1 MSERV
6 YEFDRSEEEKLKK
19 MLAYDPF
26 TDPSVIPHSK
36 GSNEG
41 APSSES
47 NIAKLAEKDK
57 YYDVIFAR
65 QEYSLREGASVGLAP
80 DKVYLYLKAK
90 DEFFPR
96 AEEKLKA
103 NFSSFKR
110 ASQEVESKLVTF
122 IKEEQ
127 ERSNEGFGMLFG
139 G

>member
-1 MSERV
+1 MTERV
-6 YEFDRSEEEKLKK
+6 YEFDKSEEEKLKK

-26 TDPSVIPHSK
+26 TDPSAIPPSK
-36 GSNEG
+36 DG
-41 APSSES
+41 ASAE
-47 NIAKLAEKDK
+47 NGIAKLAEKDK

-65 QEYSLREGASVGLAP
+65 QEYSLREGASVGLAT
-80 DKVYLYLKAK
+80 DKVFLYLKAN

-103 NFSSFKR
+103 NFQSFKR
-110 ASQEVESKLVTF
+110 ASPEAESKLVAF